1 VKTEIEDGNAP
12 RQKERGMQMMFE
24 NGWDGWQKGPMGRGA
39 YAFHKQR
46 LGVVCHGPDRDNMVK
61 LRYGA

>member
-1 VKTEIEDGNAP
+1 
-12 RQKERGMQMMFE
+12 MQMMFE

-39 YAFHKQR
+39 YAFHKER

-61 LRYGA
+61 LRYGARSMRHRY